1 MIHLHCTKKLI
12 AKLPL
17 DQNGVLKDPQRD
29 QSVLHEVTEAN
40 PLDHWHANLILLQRH
55 QCLLFVHDATR
66 FPLFIP
72 AVKKADLAGLD
83 GLFADTFIS
92 VLGKAGATEGQL
104 DRAVHLL
111 GPLVCDSESD
121 RSVEGSSTEFGKLIR
136 FGLLDG
142 GGSVV
147 DLAPYSTS
155 VWLADRPMGIKG
167 RGYVW
172 PIKEMLGLLGISK
185 SA

>member
-1 MIHLHCTKKLI
+1 MIHLHCTKELI

-17 DQNGVLKDPQRD
+17 DQNGLLKDPRRERPA
-29 QSVLHEVTEAN
+29 LHEVSEAN
-40 PLDHWHANLILLQRH
+40 PLDHWHGNLVVFQGR
-55 QCLLFVHDATR
+55 QCLMLVHDATR

-83 GLFADTFIS
+83 GLFADTFIG

-104 DRAVHLL
+104 DRAVHLP
-111 GPLVCDSESD
+111 GPLVCDSESN
-121 RSVEGSSTEFGKLIR
+121 RSVQGSSTEFGKLIR

-172 PIKEMLGLLGISK
+172 PIKEMFGGVGDK
-185 SA
+185 

>member
-17 DQNGVLKDPQRD
+17 DQNGLLKDPQREHPA
-29 QSVLHEVTEAN
+29 LHEVSEAN
-40 PLDHWHANLILLQRH
+40 LLDNWHANLVVLQGR
-55 QCLLFVHDATR
+55 QCLMFVHDATR

-83 GLFADTFIS
+83 GLFADALIS
-92 VLGKAGATEGQL
+92 VLGKVGAAEGQL

-121 RSVEGSSTEFGKLIR
+121 RSVQGSSTEYGKMIR
-136 FGLLDG
+136 FGVLDG
-142 GGSVV
+142 GGSVM

-155 VWLADRPMGIKG
+155 VWLADTPMGIKG
-167 RGYVW
+167 RGYIR
-172 PIKEMLGLLGISK
+172 PIKEMLGLLGER
-185 SA
+185 

>member
-17 DQNGVLKDPQRD
+17 DQNGLLKDPQLE
-29 QSVLHEVTEAN
+29 QPALHEVSEAN
-40 PLDHWHANLILLQRH
+40 PLDHWHANLVLFQGR
-55 QCLLFVHDATR
+55 QCLIFVHDATR

-72 AVKKADLAGLD
+72 AMKKADFAGLD
-83 GLFADTFIS
+83 GLFADTLIS
-92 VLGKAGATEGQL
+92 VLGKAGATEWQL

-121 RSVEGSSTEFGKLIR
+121 RSVQGSSTEYGKMIR
-136 FGLLDG
+136 YGLLDG

-155 VWLADRPMGIKG
+155 VWLADTPMGIKG

-172 PIKEMLGLLGISK
+172 PIKEMLGVLGER
-185 SA
+185 